1 MSAKASPVAAIAKP
15 ASQTADSVLAAA
27 RSIPTKTG
35 AIRLASLR
43 AALPGMSRAQQD
55 SHLNTLHREG
65 KISLYREDNTPKLTQ
80 GDKDAAITVG
90 GNPRHI
96 LYVK

>member
-1 MSAKASPVAAIAKP
+1 
-15 ASQTADSVLAAA
+15 
-27 RSIPTKTG
+27 
-35 AIRLASLR
+35 
-43 AALPGMSRAQQD
+43 MSRAQQD